1 MKRWRI
7 SPIALAGLLALVS
20 GLGLITVDSVSGGAL
35 IQIDPTAQQQTI
47 DAVVQTRLTQTAVM
61 ANATLVEAA
70 VATQVAAAATAMPFH
85 GYAPVQH
92 NADWQPGFETI
103 NGIEMALVPAGC
115 FRMGNDPD
123 AGGLDMLPGVGDGG
137 EQCFDAPF
145 YISRYEIT
153 NAQFDQLACT
163 AARPSYWNDPQ
174 RPREEITWFEAR
186 DCAARM
192 GMRLPTEAEWEYA
205 ARGPDALI
213 YPWGND
219 WKPDNL
225 VWSGNSN
232 SQTAN
237 GGSKPGGA
245 SWMGADDLAGN
256 VWEWVSSICLD
267 YPYDAADGRENLDDL
282 ISRRCLRGGSWN
294 FNMDFA
300 HASARFNASPYNGAL
315 SIGFRVCLSPLS

>member
-20 GLGLITVDSVSGGAL
+20 GLGLITVDLVSGGAL

-61 ANATLVEAA
+61 ANTTLVEAA
-70 VATQVAAAATAMPFH
+70 VAATYFATAMPFH

-163 AARPSYWNDPQ
+163 AARRATGMIRSVRAKKLRGSRHATVLREWACAC
-174 RPREEITWFEAR
+174 RPKR
-186 DCAARM
+186 
-192 GMRLPTEAEWEYA
+192 
-205 ARGPDALI
+205 
-213 YPWGND
+213 
-219 WKPDNL
+219 
-225 VWSGNSN
+225 SGN
-232 SQTAN
+232 
-237 GGSKPGGA
+237 
-245 SWMGADDLAGN
+245 M
-256 VWEWVSSICLD
+256 
-267 YPYDAADGRENLDDL
+267 
-282 ISRRCLRGGSWN
+282 RRVDPMR
-294 FNMDFA
+294 
-300 HASARFNASPYNGAL
+300 
-315 SIGFRVCLSPLS
+315 